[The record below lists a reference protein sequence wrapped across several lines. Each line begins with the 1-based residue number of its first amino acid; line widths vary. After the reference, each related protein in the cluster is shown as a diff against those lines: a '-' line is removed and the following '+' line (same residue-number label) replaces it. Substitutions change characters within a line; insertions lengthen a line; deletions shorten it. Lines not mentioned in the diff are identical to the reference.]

1 MWLDF
6 KIKENKRNF
15 FKKSILKEIGKKI
28 IFFEPKYKKIIFNK
42 NKYLN
47 KVKALVP
54 DHIFVYCENLE
65 NLVTDRLK
73 YLQGLKFFYK
83 DFVNNQKDIDKFIG
97 ECKKFEDEKGYLNEN
112 FFLKLKQDKGV
123 FSSGPLA
130 NLFFTIQSQSKKNF
144 ELQIENKT
152 MIINK
157 QNFIKYHLV

>member
-1 MWLDF
+1 M
-6 KIKENKRNF
+6 
-15 FKKSILKEIGKKI
+15 
-28 IFFEPKYKKIIFNK
+28 
-42 NKYLN
+42 N

-112 FFLKLKQDKGV
+112 FFW
-123 FSSGPLA
+123 
-130 NLFFTIQSQSKKNF
+130 NW
-144 ELQIENKT
+144 NKT
-152 MIINK
+152 GCF
-157 QNFIKYHLV
+157 FIGTISEFIF

>member
-1 MWLDF
+1 M
-6 KIKENKRNF
+6 
-15 FKKSILKEIGKKI
+15 
-28 IFFEPKYKKIIFNK
+28 
-42 NKYLN
+42 N

-130 NLFFTIQSQSKKNF
+130 NLFLQFKVKVKKILNCK
-144 ELQIENKT
+144 LK
-152 MIINK
+152 
-157 QNFIKYHLV
+157 IKL